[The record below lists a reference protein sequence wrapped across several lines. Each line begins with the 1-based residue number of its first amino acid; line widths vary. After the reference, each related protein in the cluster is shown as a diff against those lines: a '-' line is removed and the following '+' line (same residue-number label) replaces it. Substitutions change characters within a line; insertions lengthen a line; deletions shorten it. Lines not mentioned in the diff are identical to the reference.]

1 MSAFGTKRTCQHVCA
16 LSAFGGKADILGKR
30 VTSAPDP
37 EANLT
42 VKLAS
47 LTAARTDEEAR
58 MQKIWLFLVSG
69 FTVVLVSAAAHVSMA
84 AETRL
89 ITLGTVAGPPP
100 RAHRAQFSNLLI
112 VNDTLY
118 VVDAGDGVTRRIAKA
133 GFNVRDVGTIFITH
147 HHDDH
152 TAGLG
157 TLMSA
162 AWDNQRTKP
171 INVYGPPRTEDLVK
185 AAVQYFT
192 ISAEIRIADGGRTIP
207 IGQLFFG
214 HDVGPGMIY
223 QDANIKV
230 TAIEN
235 THFAFHNG
243 PAAGKHKS
251 YSYRFD
257 TPGRVIVFTSDTG
270 PFDGLVELAKGAD
283 LLVSEANSIEQRMQ
297 DLMRSGQWQVMTA
310 EEQTRIK
317 RQMAEGHLSTEDVGK
332 LAARAAVKAVVLSH
346 LTWKADDD
354 YSTWADEVKKHRLLC
369 DHASR
374 RGARRLFRRRDHE
387 RHPGI
392 PAVGPVVMGELL
404 IPAASDGAAAGR
416 RLVEFSSIRHE
427 ARRL

>member
-1 MSAFGTKRTCQHVCA
+1 V
-16 LSAFGGKADILGKR
+16 
-30 VTSAPDP
+30 
-37 EANLT
+37 
-42 VKLAS
+42 
-47 LTAARTDEEAR
+47 
-58 MQKIWLFLVSG
+58 QKIWPFLVSG
-69 FTVVLVSAAAHVSMA
+69 FTVLCVSAAAHDGVAQTNTPPSKV
-84 AETRL
+84 ETRL

-100 RAHRAQFSNLLI
+100 RPHRAQFSNLLI

-185 AAVQYFT
+185 ATVQYFT

-207 IGQLFFG
+207 IEQLFFG
-214 HDVGPGMIY
+214 HDVGPGVIY

-230 TAIEN
+230 TTIEN
-235 THFAFHNG
+235 THFAFHKG
-243 PAAGKHKS
+243 AAAGKYKS

-257 TPGRVIVFTSDTG
+257 TPSRAIVFTSDTG

-283 LLVSEANSIEQRMQ
+283 LLVSEANSIGQRMQ

-317 RQMAEGHLSTEDVGK
+317 RQMAEGHLSTEDVGT
-332 LAARAAVKAVVLSH
+332 LAARATVKAVVLSH

-354 YSTWADEVKKHRLLC
+354 YSTWADEVKKRF
-369 DHASR
+369 S
-374 RGARRLFRRRDHE
+374 
-387 RHPGI
+387 
-392 PAVGPVVMGELL
+392 GPVFIAKDLK
-404 IPAASDGAAAGR
+404 
-416 RLVEFSSIRHE
+416 EF
-427 ARRL
+427 